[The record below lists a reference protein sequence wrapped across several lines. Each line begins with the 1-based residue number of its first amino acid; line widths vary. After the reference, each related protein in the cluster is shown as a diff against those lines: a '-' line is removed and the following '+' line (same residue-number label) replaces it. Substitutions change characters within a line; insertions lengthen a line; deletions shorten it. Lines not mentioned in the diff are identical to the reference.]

1 MTPLRSLVAAALLVL
16 PTANAYFELLQPPSL
31 EGANLNK
38 DLETNGA
45 CGGGV
50 PDLSSTT
57 DFHVDGD
64 SIAIFLGQS
73 QANILIGATLNPQAN
88 GGWAQLYPL
97 VQQSGAGNFCQPAVT
112 APKEWAGKKGLI
124 GIVCETDVQRYQVG
138 SDQS

>member
-1 MTPLRSLVAAALLVL
+1 MAPLCSIVAATLLFL
-16 PTANAYFELLQPPSL
+16 LTANAYFELLQPPSL
-31 EGANLNK
+31 EGAKLNK

-64 SIAIFLGQS
+64 SVAIFLGQP

-97 VQQSGAGNFCQPAVT
+97 VQQRGLGNFCQPAVT
-112 APKEWAGKKGLI
+112 APKDATSVLPS
-124 GIVCETDVQRYQVG
+124 TSFRARTT
-138 SDQS
+138 